1 MLVSGRHQLVLL
13 AFGVLAGSFLT
24 FAESYVSHPV
34 EGKLRLPVFA
44 DKSIRSSK
52 IKLVLS
58 VNGGSQLQ
66 AFPTIDGSFLFP
78 SVPAGTHMLDVVS
91 VDLLFPQV
99 RVKHAVYIFSIQAEE
114 HADPVGTHRCRWQY
128 R

>member
-1 MLVSGRHQLVLL
+1 MWLPNSVEMTKTASGLTHL
-13 AFGVLAGSFLT
+13 SFCC
-24 FAESYVSHPV
+24 
-34 EGKLRLPVFA
+34 PVFA

-99 RVKHAVYIFSIQAEE
+99 RVKDAVCLLSIQA
-114 HADPVGTHRCRWQY
+114 
-128 R
+128 

>member
-1 MLVSGRHQLVLL
+1 MWLPNSVEMTKT
-13 AFGVLAGSFLT
+13 AFGLT
-24 FAESYVSHPV
+24 KSLS
-34 EGKLRLPVFA
+34 LCCPVFA

-99 RVKHAVYIFSIQAEE
+99 RMSLLCVNSASRHDNM
-114 HADPVGTHRCRWQY
+114 HTM
-128 R
+128 

>member
-1 MLVSGRHQLVLL
+1 MWLPHSLEMTKTASRLTQS
-13 AFGVLAGSFLT
+13 SFCC
-24 FAESYVSHPV
+24 
-34 EGKLRLPVFA
+34 PVFA

-99 RVKHAVYIFSIQAEE
+99 RVKHAVCLLSIQAGEC
-114 HADPVGTHRCRWQY
+114 ADHVGTHRCRWQH